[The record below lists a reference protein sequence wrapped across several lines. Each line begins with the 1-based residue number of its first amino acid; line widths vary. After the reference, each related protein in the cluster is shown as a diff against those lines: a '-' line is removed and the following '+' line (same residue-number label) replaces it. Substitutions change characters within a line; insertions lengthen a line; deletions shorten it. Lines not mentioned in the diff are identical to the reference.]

1 MKFRVKDDDGRD
13 YVVEE
18 LEEEKVIPPEV
29 QDDDETLSAEEI
41 KGLRELLAHGPELL
55 ALLKD
60 EHEEHAADSEE
71 EEEEKEELEDEEPL
85 EEEEEKEEE
94 IIEDEEKEEILE
106 TKSHD
111 SKKAFGSI
119 EQNKKTFVD
128 DSLTDNVSDAWAKRY
143 NGGKR

>member
-71 EEEEKEELEDEEPL
+71 EEEEKEELEDEE
-85 EEEEEKEEE
+85 
-94 IIEDEEKEEILE
+94 KEEILE